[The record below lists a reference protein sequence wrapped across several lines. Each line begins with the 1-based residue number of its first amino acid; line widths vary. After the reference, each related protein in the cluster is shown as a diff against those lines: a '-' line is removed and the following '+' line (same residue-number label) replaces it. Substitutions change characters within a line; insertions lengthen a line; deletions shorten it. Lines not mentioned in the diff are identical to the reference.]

1 MRTTMLKIFTALFFI
16 VEVLG
21 AVRSN
26 GQSNSVNNAS
36 LGTIIEA
43 IDRHPELEMARAR
56 YQASREAVAT
66 HSSLMD
72 PMLILGVQNLPTSF
86 SFHDEPMT
94 SKVIGISQAFSFPGK
109 LSKEEAIG
117 EMGAKIDSFALDE
130 KRNMLRRD
138 AKLAYYDILH
148 RERSIATYTR
158 HIETLSDIEKEVS
171 ANAAYGKGPLTGI
184 ERISLERTEI
194 KQMIAEE
201 HSMTMMQYAKLAY
214 ISGMNLSSV
223 QAPDSLAMPVFSY
236 TVDSLMAIAEHSRPL
251 VLGIRAAFARSN
263 VAAERSDLES
273 YPDFDVMLMYMQRD
287 ALNTP
292 TGPMPQMD
300 MLTAQLSVK
309 LPLGYGGKNSAA
321 RAEAEAMQRMTLSE
335 EEMTLRDIRMGLTE
349 KLAKLEELRTKHD
362 LLKNLALPSLR
373 MISESFAA
381 DYQYDKTSLQSVIG
395 EELSLLHKQ
404 HDLFE
409 MESEAFKTIAEI
421 EYIIGADIIP
431 ITR

>member
-1 MRTTMLKIFTALFFI
+1 
-16 VEVLG
+16 
-21 AVRSN
+21 
-26 GQSNSVNNAS
+26 
-36 LGTIIEA
+36 
-43 IDRHPELEMARAR
+43 
-56 YQASREAVAT
+56 
-66 HSSLMD
+66 
-72 PMLILGVQNLPTSF
+72 
-86 SFHDEPMT
+86 
-94 SKVIGISQAFSFPGK
+94 
-109 LSKEEAIG
+109 
-117 EMGAKIDSFALDE
+117 
-130 KRNMLRRD
+130 
-138 AKLAYYDILH
+138 
-148 RERSIATYTR
+148 
-158 HIETLSDIEKEVS
+158 
-171 ANAAYGKGPLTGI
+171 
-184 ERISLERTEI
+184 
-194 KQMIAEE
+194 
-201 HSMTMMQYAKLAY
+201 MTMMQYAKLVY

-223 QAPDSLAMPVFSY
+223 QAPDSLAMPVLSY
-236 TVDSLMAIAEHSRPL
+236 TVDSLMIIAERSRPL
-251 VLGIRAAFARSN
+251 VLGIRAALARSN

-292 TGPMPQMD
+292 TGPMQQMD

-335 EEMTLRDIRMGLTE
+335 EEMALRDIRMGLTE

-381 DYQYDKTSLQSVIG
+381 DYSYDKTSLQSVIG

-409 MESEAFKTIAEI
+409 MESEAYKTIAEI